1 MSLIK
6 YVCCDIENTKVYAS
20 NSTFR
25 YKYLK
30 YYFYLITG
38 FNDAL
43 FHVRL
48 TNFIVKHRFFQE

>member
-1 MSLIK
+1 MYVAILKIQK
-6 YVCCDIENTKVYAS
+6 YMPVILLLGINNK
-20 NSTFR
+20 N
-25 YKYLK
+25 

-48 TNFIVKHRFFQE
+48 TNFIVKHRFF